1 MISQLRPGN
10 SHEKEASMKFK
21 AYDIVRLD
29 NLETGLI
36 LQAEQGLYLVA
47 IFEHGEVVTE
57 QWFAA
62 TSTYGTSKMLNNFD
76 SRAVL
81 LTTIG
86 TLMLTGFEGKVIYE

>member
-1 MISQLRPGN
+1 
-10 SHEKEASMKFK
+10 MKFK

-36 LQAEQGLYLVA
+36 LRAEQGLYLVA
-47 IFEHGEVVTE
+47 IFERGEVITE

-62 TSTYGTSKMLNNFD
+62 TTTFGTSKMHNFD

-86 TLMLTGFEGKVIYE
+86 TLMLAGFEGKVIYE